1 MLIKDIFAGYSQRIR
16 LENSLQLQKAKHI
29 RPSQI
34 KLEIANVKNGIAE
47 ELRNNAQLKEQYD
60 AITLE
65 VPA

>member
-34 KLEIANVKNGIAE
+34 KLEIATIHNNIAS
-47 ELRNNAQLKEQYD
+47 ELRNDAQLKEQYD
-60 AITLE
+60 KIVLE